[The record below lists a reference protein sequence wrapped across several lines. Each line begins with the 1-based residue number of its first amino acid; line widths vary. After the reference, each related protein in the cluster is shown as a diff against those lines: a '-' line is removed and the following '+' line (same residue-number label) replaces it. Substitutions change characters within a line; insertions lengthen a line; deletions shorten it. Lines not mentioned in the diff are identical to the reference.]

1 MLDGE
6 SWPKGVNGLSE
17 LKRFG
22 IAMDASL
29 LADFDELIKQTG
41 YKNRSEAIRDLV
53 RDHLVESQWR
63 DPHAPVV
70 GTITVVYDHHAS
82 DIEHRLT
89 HLQHEH
95 PEHICASTHVHLDH
109 DNCLEVIVVRGPSEA
124 VRELAGRLIASR
136 GVKHGKLVCTTSG
149 ADLP

>member
-1 MLDGE
+1 MLSHVRG
-6 SWPKGVNGLSE
+6 PKGVSALSE

-22 IAMDASL
+22 VAMDVSL
-29 LADFDELIKQTG
+29 LAAFDELIARSG
-41 YKNRSEAIRDLV
+41 YQNRSEAIRDLV

-63 DPHAPVV
+63 DPQAPVI
-70 GTITVVYDHHAS
+70 GTITLVYDHHAS

-109 DNCLEVIVVRGPSEA
+109 NNCLEVIVVRGPSDMI
-124 VRELAGRLIASR
+124 RDLAGQLIASR

-149 ADLP
+149 AGLH